1 MIVALAYACSKPD
14 TVVIKSQYA
23 VVTDMAVRSSRGSKY
38 ITSFTIFKLKKQVT
52 KIKGENYHSLGLNS
66 QFSSEDAYDYY

>member
-38 ITSFTIFKLKKQVT
+38 ITSFTIFKLKKQV
-52 KIKGENYHSLGLNS
+52 SLHVYLMVKYS
-66 QFSSEDAYDYY
+66 IVFV